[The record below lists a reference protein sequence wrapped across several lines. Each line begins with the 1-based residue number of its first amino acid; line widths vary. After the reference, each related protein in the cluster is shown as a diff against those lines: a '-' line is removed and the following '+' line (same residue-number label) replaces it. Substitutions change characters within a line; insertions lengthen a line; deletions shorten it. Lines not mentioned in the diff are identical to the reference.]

1 MIRFRINGIPME
13 AEEGTTILS
22 AAKTAGIRIPTLCY
36 LEGINEIGSCRMC
49 LVEEEWE
56 DRLFTACNTTVKEGM
71 KLLTD
76 SPRVVEARRMV
87 LDLLL
92 SNHNVSC
99 FSCPSNGRCELQDLC
114 YEYGI
119 DLSSYEG
126 TRKKIERPP
135 VEGHPFLSYR
145 PDLCIHCQRCVSTCE
160 KATGRKAISL
170 RKTGMFF

>member
-13 AEEGTTILS
+13 AVEGTTILS
-22 AAKTAGIRIPTLCY
+22 AAGTAGIRIPTLCY

-71 KLLTD
+71 SLLTD
-76 SPRVVEARRMV
+76 SPRVMEARRMV

-92 SNHNVSC
+92 SNHHVSC

-145 PDLCIHCQRCVSTCE
+145 PDLCPALRQH
-160 KATGRKAISL
+160 L
-170 RKTGMFF
+170 RKGHGPQSHQPEKDRNV

>member
-1 MIRFRINGIPME
+1 MIRFWINGIPME

-135 VEGHPFLSYR
+135 VEGHPF
-145 PDLCIHCQRCVSTCE
+145 
-160 KATGRKAISL
+160 
-170 RKTGMFF
+170 